1 MVRGF
6 LEYLG
11 QYAFLTEEDKILLS
25 EIMEVRTFDRKVRI
39 TDIGEVEVYLNFVVK
54 GLIRKYFL
62 LGKEQVIKHI
72 ASEGN
77 MLASSVSFFSGQ
89 PSQYIVET
97 IEPSTV
103 VSISHTNI
111 EKLFESDNKWERIG
125 RLMMT
130 DFLVE
135 KEYWL
140 LDMIRYSPRERLLR
154 FVKEDPDLML
164 RVPQKYLASYLDI
177 KPETFSRLKHLAL
190 ARKANIA

>member
-154 FVKEDPDLML
+154 FVKEHPDLML

-190 ARKANIA
+190 ARKASVA

>member
-6 LEYLG
+6 QEYLG
-11 QYAFLTEEDKILLS
+11 QYAPLNEEDKVILS
-25 EIMEVRTFDRKVRI
+25 DIMEVRTFDRKVRI
-39 TDIGEVEVYLNFVVK
+39 TDVGKVEQYLNFVVK

-62 LGKEQVIKHI
+62 LGKEKVIKHI

-77 MLASSVSFFSGQ
+77 ILASSVSFFSGQ

-103 VSISHTNI
+103 ISISHTNI
-111 EKLFESDNKWERIG
+111 EKLFESDNKWERMG

-154 FVKEDPDLML
+154 FVKERPDLMH

-190 ARKANIA
+190 ARKVGIA

>member
-11 QYAFLTEEDKILLS
+11 QYAVLTEEDKILLS
-25 EIMEVRTFDRKVRI
+25 AIMEVRTFDRKVRI
-39 TDIGEVEVYLNFVVK
+39 TDLGEVEVYLNFVVK

-97 IEPSTV
+97 IEPTTV
-103 VSISHTNI
+103 VSISRTNI
-111 EKLFESDNKWERIG
+111 EKLFESDDKWERIG

-154 FVKEDPDLML
+154 FVKEHPDLML

-177 KPETFSRLKHLAL
+177 KPETFSRLKPLAL

>member
-11 QYAFLTEEDKILLS
+11 QYDFLTEEDKILLS

-103 VSISHTNI
+103 VSISHTKI

-154 FVKEDPDLML
+154 FVKEYPDLML

>member
-111 EKLFESDNKWERIG
+111 EKLFESDHKWERIG

>member
-11 QYAFLTEEDKILLS
+11 RVSPLSEEDKTLLS
-25 EIMEVRTFDRKVRI
+25 KIMEVRTFDRKVTI
-39 TDIGEVEVYLNFVVK
+39 TDVGEVELYLNFVVK

-103 VSISHTNI
+103 VSISRTNI

-130 DFLVE
+130 DFLVD

-140 LDMIRYSPRERLLR
+140 LDMIRYTPRERLLR
-154 FVKEDPDLML
+154 FVKEHPDLML

-190 ARKANIA
+190 TRKASVA

>member
-154 FVKEDPDLML
+154 FVKEHPDLML

>member
-11 QYAFLTEEDKILLS
+11 QYAPLSEEDKILLS

-39 TDIGEVEVYLNFVVK
+39 TDIGEVELYLNFVVK

-154 FVKEDPDLML
+154 FVKEHPNLML